1 MKKTIV
7 MFVVAAMVIIS
18 IVLWIL
24 NAEFTWDTQEIL
36 MVGGAFI
43 LVGFALFL
51 GISRLRSNLRKE
63 PAEDEFSKKIMTR
76 ASSLSYYISL
86 YLWLV
91 LMYLSDKTRLEC
103 HTLIGAGIMGMALV
117 FFLSWVGMKL
127 SRTGH
132 E

>member
-1 MKKTIV
+1 

-117 FFLSWVGMKL
+117 FFLSWVGVKL

>member
-117 FFLSWVGMKL
+117 FFLSWVGVKL